1 MNAYT
6 SKEELALL
14 PATRVSYAEHYADD
28 RAARPSLFTRIAAFF
43 ARQSTINE
51 LNQLTDREL
60 ADIGLQR
67 AELHRVFEPA
77 YAAARSH

>member
-6 SKEELALL
+6 SKDEFALL
-14 PATRVSYAEHYADD
+14 SSTRISHPEHYADD
-28 RAARPSLFTRIAAFF
+28 SAARPSLFARIAAFF
-43 ARQSTINE
+43 ERQSTLHE

-67 AELHRVFEPA
+67 ADLSRVFEPA
-77 YAAARSH
+77 FATARSR

>member
-14 PATRVSYAEHYADD
+14 PSTRISYGEHYTAD
-28 RAARPSLFTRIAAFF
+28 RASRPTLFARIAAFF
-43 ARQSTINE
+43 ERQSTLHE

-77 YAAARSH
+77 FATARSR